1 MAGGE
6 DSDVVDEHSRAGRA
20 EREVIRVCHRG
31 LEVSPLRDAV
41 LTSLR
46 AVLTVDAAFV
56 ATADPETLLFTAA
69 YGEPPLD
76 EATAGFLDNEFGGRD
91 VNRFASLAIGRRHVG
106 WLDDATGND
115 RFASERYRDIMRP
128 IGLGDELRAALVLDG
143 RCWGYL
149 CLHRED
155 SRLGFTAA
163 EAAAV
168 ARLGPH
174 LAAGLRQALLLH
186 PAPTTGGPAAP
197 GVVLLAD
204 DLTVLAVTP
213 EAQHLLSLVHGA
225 SSSRLPLPVAVY
237 TVATALRALE
247 HGTLDDGVQ
256 PTTRIPT
263 AAGLWL
269 TLHSSRLRAPL
280 GQGPVAVVVEPAP
293 PQTTAPVLLSAYGLT
308 GREAEVARLVLRGL
322 STTAISNTLHIS
334 RSTVQDHLK
343 TVFDKTGVRSR
354 RDLVG
359 HLLGRQGDLDG
370 HGGTEGVSSR

>member
-1 MAGGE
+1 MDE
-6 DSDVVDEHSRAGRA
+6 DSRAGRA

-31 LEVSPLRDAV
+31 LEVSSLRDAV

-46 AVLTVDAAFV
+46 AVLTVDAVFI

-69 YGEPPLD
+69 YGEPPL
-76 EATAGFLDNEFGGRD
+76 EQATARFLDNEFCGRD

-155 SRLGFTAA
+155 CRLGFTSA

-186 PAPTTGGPAAP
+186 PAPTTGNPAAP

-247 HGTLDDGVQ
+247 HGTLGDGVQ
-256 PTTRIPT
+256 PTTCIPT
-263 AAGLWL
+263 TAGL
-269 TLHSSRLRAPL
+269 
-280 GQGPVAVVVEPAP
+280 
-293 PQTTAPVLLSAYGLT
+293 
-308 GREAEVARLVLRGL
+308 
-322 STTAISNTLHIS
+322 
-334 RSTVQDHLK
+334 
-343 TVFDKTGVRSR
+343 
-354 RDLVG
+354 
-359 HLLGRQGDLDG
+359 
-370 HGGTEGVSSR
+370 

>member
-1 MAGGE
+1 
-6 DSDVVDEHSRAGRA
+6 VVEHSRAGRA
-20 EREVIRVCHRG
+20 ERDVIRACHRG
-31 LEVSPLRDAV
+31 LEVSALREAV

-46 AVLTVDAAFV
+46 GVLAVDAAFF

-76 EATAGFLDNEFGGRD
+76 AATGAFLDNEFGGRD
-91 VNRFASLAIGRRHVG
+91 VNTFASLATSRRHVA

-115 RFASERYRDIMRP
+115 RFASQRYRDIMRP
-128 IGLGDELRAALVLDG
+128 LGLGDELRAALVVDG

-155 SRLGFTAA
+155 GRLGFSAA
-163 EAAAV
+163 EASVV

-186 PAPTTGGPAAP
+186 PDPSSARPTAGHDAP

-213 EAQHLLSLVHGA
+213 QADHLLSSAHAG
-225 SSSRLPLPVAVY
+225 SRTGRLPLPVAVY
-237 TVATALRALE
+237 SVAAALLSLE
-247 HGTLDDGVQ
+247 RGTLDDSVQ

-263 AAGLWL
+263 TAGQWL
-269 TLHSSRLRAPL
+269 ALHASRLQAHL
-280 GQGPVAVVVEPAP
+280 GEGPIAVVVEFA
-293 PQTTAPVLLSAYGLT
+293 QAQATVPVLLSAYGLT
-308 GREAEVARLVLRGL
+308 VREAEVARLVLRGF
-322 STTAISNTLHIS
+322 STIAISDALHIS
-334 RSTVQDHLK
+334 RNTVQDHLK
-343 TVFDKTGVRSR
+343 AVFDKTGVRSR

-359 HLLGRQGDLDG
+359 QFLGGPAR
-370 HGGTEGVSSR
+370 VP